1 MSIDILDIVIMSFY
15 EFGHVHWIEYT
26 YRSSCPK
33 VYLQKLCSEKL
44 RKIHRK
50 TPVPGYACN
59 FIKKG
64 SSTGIFLRICE
75 IFQNGYFI
83 EHQWIYLH
91 SSFCSCVRITRG
103 TAKYKTCCF
112 KDAVR
117 REKKT
122 IWGRKTEKTTT
133 VESGLCFFYY
143 YFYYHYKYFRFL
155 ERKVIKYF

>member
-1 MSIDILDIVIMSFY
+1 MLGGTLHILFARFQVKLIDCSRTQWENICSDVNRETRSMSIDILDIVIMSFY

-83 EHQWIYLH
+83 EHQRIYLH

-112 KDAVR
+112 KDAIR

-122 IWGRKTEKTTT
+122 I
-133 VESGLCFFYY
+133 
-143 YFYYHYKYFRFL
+143 
-155 ERKVIKYF
+155 